1 MPIYLKSAINYKS
14 DSGKNMKNQ
23 KWLSITM
30 MILIEKQKDGLGLKF
45 KKKRNQASWIFQLK
59 DNNICKQSLRLL
71 ALQMLKHKR
80 GKKEKMADKPE

>member
-45 KKKRNQASWIFQLK
+45 KKKEIK
-59 DNNICKQSLRLL
+59 L
-71 ALQMLKHKR
+71 A
-80 GKKEKMADKPE
+80 GYFS

>member
-45 KKKRNQASWIFQLK
+45 KKKRNQASWIF
-59 DNNICKQSLRLL
+59 
-71 ALQMLKHKR
+71 
-80 GKKEKMADKPE
+80 